1 MRAEDTAK
9 ETDLYVFI
17 REEFVQQS
25 ENPRME
31 RHSCAQAALSFHSQ
45 FLSTIKGENL
55 VCALNIEGNLHA
67 ISSAS
72 SRSCSLLQ
80 S

>member
-1 MRAEDTAK
+1 MTDLQSLTMRAEDTAK

-45 FLSTIKGENL
+45 FLSLIK
-55 VCALNIEGNLHA
+55 VKQR
-67 ISSAS
+67 ISSVH
-72 SRSCSLLQ
+72 
-80 S
+80 